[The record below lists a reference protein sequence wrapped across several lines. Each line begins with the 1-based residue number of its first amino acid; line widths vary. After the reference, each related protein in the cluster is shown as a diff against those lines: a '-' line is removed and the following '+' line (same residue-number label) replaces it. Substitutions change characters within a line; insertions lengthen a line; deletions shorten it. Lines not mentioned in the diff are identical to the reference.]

1 MNTFFDEI
9 TASLSKAAIRYEN
22 MGDFNI
28 DIKKN
33 RIVLWI
39 VRYFLRPFEPYK
51 LNSFRETFNEIS

>member
-28 DIKKN
+28 DTKKTE
-33 RIVLWI
+33 LC
-39 VRYFLRPFEPYK
+39 YG
-51 LNSFRETFNEIS
+51 